1 MFDITGKVALVTGSS
16 RGLGLVLARGLA
28 RAGARVVLNGRD
40 PDRLEAARAGLAGP
54 AGPAAAGAGAA
65 AAAFDITDEAAVSAA
80 VDAIER
86 DVGPIDILVNN
97 AGIQHRAPLEE
108 FPVEQ
113 WRRILDINLT
123 GAFVVGKQV
132 ALRMI
137 PRKRGKIVNICSLQS
152 ELGRRTIA
160 PYAASKG
167 GLKMLT
173 RGMAVDWAQH
183 NIQVNAI
190 GPGYFV
196 TEMTR
201 PLAENPQFD
210 AWYKARTPAG
220 RWGDPEEL
228 VGALLLFCSPASDF
242 INGQL
247 LFVDGGLSAAI

>member
-1 MFDITGKVALVTGSS
+1 MFEVDGKIALVTGSS
-16 RGLGLVLARGLA
+16 RGLGLVLARALA

-40 PDRLEAARAGLAGP
+40 GERLEAARRSLEAEGF
-54 AGPAAAGAGAA
+54 AA
-65 AAAFDITDEAAVSAA
+65 AAFGFDITDEAAVREA
-80 VDAIER
+80 VEAIER
-86 DVGPIDILVNN
+86 DVGPVEILVNN

-108 FPVEQ
+108 FPEEQ

-123 GAFVVGKQV
+123 GAFVVSKYV
-132 ALRMI
+132 AQRMI
-137 PRKRGKIVNICSLQS
+137 PRRRGKIVNICSLQS

-173 RGMAVDWAQH
+173 RGMAVDWAQY
-183 NIQVNAI
+183 NIQANAI
-190 GPGYFV
+190 GPGYFI
-196 TEMTR
+196 TEMTK
-201 PLAENPQFD
+201 PLAENPEFD
-210 AWYKARTPAG
+210 RWYKARTPSG

>member
-1 MFDITGKVALVTGSS
+1 MFEVKGKIALVTGSS
-16 RGLGLVLARGLA
+16 RGLGLVLARALA

-40 PDRLEAARAGLAGP
+40 SERLAAARGALESEGL
-54 AGPAAAGAGAA
+54 AA
-65 AAAFDITDEAAVSAA
+65 AARNFDITDEAAVREA
-80 VDAIER
+80 VEAIER
-86 DVGPIDILVNN
+86 DIGAIDILVNN

-108 FPVEQ
+108 FPEEQ

-123 GAFVVGKQV
+123 GAFVVSKYV
-132 ALRMI
+132 AQRMI
-137 PRKRGKIVNICSLQS
+137 PRRRGKIVNICSLQS

-173 RGMAVDWAQH
+173 RGMAVDWAQY
-183 NIQVNAI
+183 NIQANAI
-190 GPGYFV
+190 GPGYFI
-196 TEMTR
+196 TEMTK
-201 PLAENPQFD
+201 PLADNPQFD
-210 AWYKARTPAG
+210 AWYKARTPSG

-228 VGALLLFCSPASDF
+228 VGALLLFCSSASDF

>member
-40 PDRLEAARAGLAGP
+40 PDRLEAARAELA
-54 AGPAAAGAGAA
+54 ASGAA
-65 AAAFDITDEAAVSAA
+65 VAAVAFDITAEAGVSAA

-86 DVGPIDILVNN
+86 DVGPIEILVNN

-108 FPVEQ
+108 FPEEQ
-113 WRRILDINLT
+113 WRRIMDVNLT

-132 ALRMI
+132 ARRMI

-201 PLAENPQFD
+201 PLADNPQFD

-220 RWGDPEEL
+220 RWGDPQEL

>member
-1 MFDITGKVALVTGSS
+1 MFDVTAKVALVTGSS

-40 PDRLEAARAGLAGP
+40 GDRLEAARAQL
-54 AGPAAAGAGAA
+54 AAAGYAVVAT
-65 AAAFDITDEAAVSAA
+65 AFDITDEAAVGAA
-80 VDAIER
+80 VDTIER

-97 AGIQHRAPLEE
+97 AGVQHRAPLEE
-108 FPVEQ
+108 FPEEQ

-132 ALRMI
+132 ARRMI

-173 RGMAVDWAQH
+173 RGMAVDWAQY

-196 TEMTR
+196 TEMTK
-201 PLAENPQFD
+201 PLADNPQFD

-247 LFVDGGLSAAI
+247 LFVDGGLSAAV

>member
-1 MFDITGKVALVTGSS
+1 MFDVSGKIALVTGSS

-40 PDRLEAARAGLAGP
+40 RDRLEGARRALQSQGFT
-54 AGPAAAGAGAA
+54 AAGSV
-65 AAAFDITDEAAVSAA
+65 FDITDEAAVSKA
-80 VDAIER
+80 VSAIEE
-86 DVGPIDILVNN
+86 DVGPIEILVNN
-97 AGIQHRAPLEE
+97 AGVQHRAPLEE
-108 FPVEQ
+108 FPEEQ
-113 WRRILDINLT
+113 WRRIMDINLT
-123 GAFVVGKQV
+123 GAFIVSKHV
-132 ALRMI
+132 AQRMI
-137 PRKRGKIVNICSLQS
+137 ARRRGKIVNICSLQS

-173 RGMAVDWAQH
+173 RGMAVDWAQY

-190 GPGYFV
+190 GPGYFI

-201 PLAENPQFD
+201 PLAENREFD
-210 AWYKARTPAG
+210 AWYRARTPSG